1 MKDKRSPCTFAGT
14 PELRRPVFPHGRS
27 SHVEASPLGE
37 MEQGM
42 KLLTIFTTICRW
54 LQVFNQGDTSWIKEL
69 HAQLHQVNAQS

>member
-1 MKDKRSPCTFAGT
+1 
-14 PELRRPVFPHGRS
+14 
-27 SHVEASPLGE
+27 